1 MFDSHKDADLYGL
14 SGLARVCACASNRG
28 LKTAAKPVKPPFG
41 LRQASGNAIFPAQSA
56 PSDRPFQAAPPYPY
70 QRTRSPRVAAMMHQT
85 TLWQTLAGASLM
97 IALAGQVGCNSMA
110 SSSLNSEG
118 VRLYQSGSY
127 QQAAATFQKAIASNP
142 RSADAYYNLASTLH
156 RNGKLNNNAAD
167 LQQAEQLYNQCLDY
181 DPNNTDCYRGLAVL
195 LAETG
200 RRDASYR
207 LLEGWSARSPQLPDP
222 KIELARLYEESN
234 DMQQAAAKL
243 EEAITIDP
251 HDSRALTALGRLR
264 ETNGDTV
271 QALANYQRSLAINKF
286 QPAIEQRVASI
297 QAGLGTTAPAATPP
311 GGTRTVQQ
319 WQSTVRY

>member
-1 MFDSHKDADLYGL
+1 M
-14 SGLARVCACASNRG
+14 
-28 LKTAAKPVKPPFG
+28 T
-41 LRQASGNAIFPAQSA
+41 QQST
-56 PSDRPFQAAPPYPY
+56 P
-70 QRTRSPRVAAMMHQT
+70 
-85 TLWQTLAGASLM
+85 WQTLVGAILL
-97 IALAGQVGCNSMA
+97 IVLAGQVGCNSMA

-118 VRLYQSGSY
+118 VRLYQNGSY
-127 QQAAATFQKAIASNP
+127 QQAAATFQKAIATNP

-156 RNGKLNNNAAD
+156 RNGKLNNNVAD

-181 DPNNTDCYRGLAVL
+181 DPNHTDCYRGLAVL

-207 LLEGWSARSPQLPDP
+207 LLEGWSARSPQLSDP

-234 DMQQAAAKL
+234 DIQQAAAKL